1 MIDIAVLAGVA
12 IVISSVVMVFGCVC
26 HLFKRGSG
34 FTTFENDL
42 EGGFGNTV
50 FSQDTSDISQ
60 VTFETIPD
68 ILAKTVTATALRPR
82 ISCTNTEIQKQSAK
96 RVASFKAF
104 PRSHLTYIKE
114 MGVGWFGQ
122 VLVSEAYNMVTSS
135 RSTRVVVKM
144 MKDDANSTEQQLFLQ
159 DLSVYREMDHP
170 NVLKLLGQCTE
181 ASPFLTIVEYAS
193 MGDLK
198 SYLRK
203 ERQIVKTMKDG
214 IVRMQFLTDMASG
227 LQCLHVNGY
236 LHHDFA
242 CRNCVVMSN
251 MTVKIGDYGVA
262 EDHFREDYYD
272 NGQDLLPIRWMA
284 PESISLTN
292 SIWQVTEFT
301 KQSNMWSFGV
311 AMFEVTEYGHQPY
324 KDLTDEMVLQNMIK
338 AYPTSLELPHT
349 DDPIKSQL
357 YQMMQLCWQDSS
369 HRPQI
374 EEIHAQLQKIQSEK
388 EAADEAEFERKWA
401 KMSTREARVVK
412 VEVHASDISGIKHNV
427 VDDICAADFNSNSL
441 PTHINADEKGD
452 NFNCEIVSGSIG
464 HDSPISTPNR
474 PTVHR
479 STSTPVGSNKD
490 SNKVSNSQPSTPLSS
505 VKVTNKVTRSQPS
518 TPQVSDKDKN
528 KVARSQPTTPQ
539 VFAKDVNKDSYSQI
553 NTSKVS
559 LDDRNNVRNS
569 QSTTDEVKSRNSAQ
583 TLTNKYQTDIR
594 PQLATNNDQALI
606 STDKE
611 PVKLNNSIPD
621 ICLNGTKIEDSPSS
635 DSSFCET
642 QLDLTVD
649 KESKNSQS
657 VIPGGMDRSEEK
669 KHKNENSVSFANNEV
684 TNSRDPSGQFNSV
697 DSIIDFEEKYG
708 ETPNSVHKKDILD
721 NLPKSDNVED
731 IYSETNDKS
740 DNIDDLSDENEEDEA
755 EKLRLLKLTLSGV
768 LLSTDVKSSVDE
780 NSGIS
785 SPTSDDMDIAR
796 EIYISKGMSAPP
808 SKYTSTRS
816 LNTILEDELL
826 CEDEPQTKAFSNE
839 LKFVEPSE
847 EYNMS
852 DSFIDSFE
860 WDDYIGDELVGRVR
874 SSDISPRES
883 IDFPDWTMEQDSSSQ
898 DSEIHN
904 DSKNDANRSGKSGRK
919 INASNLSDSEVKN
932 SPLGA
937 LASSKS
943 PKSPLG
949 ALASTKS
956 PKSPLGAAAHSYVKH
971 ILSNRSSNTNKNV
984 SFYSFSHNTDQDQE
998 HGTSTTPQYNPM
1010 DEWEI

>member
-324 KDLTDEMVLQNMIK
+324 KDLSDEMVLQNMIK
-338 AYPTSLELPHT
+338 AYPTSIELPHT

-505 VKVTNKVTRSQPS
+505 VRDTNKVSNSQPS
-518 TPQVSDKDKN
+518 TPLSSVRDTN
-528 KVARSQPTTPQ
+528 KVTRSQPTTPQ

-569 QSTTDEVKSRNSAQ
+569 QSTTDEVKFSNSAQ
-583 TLTNKYQTDIR
+583 ILTNKYQTDIR

-657 VIPGGMDRSEEK
+657 VIPGGMDRSQEK

-697 DSIIDFEEKYG
+697 DSIIDFEENYG
-708 ETPNSVHKKDILD
+708 ETPNSVHKQEMLD
-721 NLPKSDNVED
+721 NLPNKDNVED

-919 INASNLSDSEVKN
+919 INASNLSDSED
-932 SPLGA
+932 SDEDTTL
-937 LASSKS
+937 LD
-943 PKSPLG
+943 
-949 ALASTKS
+949 
-956 PKSPLGAAAHSYVKH
+956 
-971 ILSNRSSNTNKNV
+971 
-984 SFYSFSHNTDQDQE
+984 TDKTLTEDGVE
-998 HGTSTTPQYNPM
+998 K
-1010 DEWEI
+1010 E

>member
-1 MIDIAVLAGVA
+1 MIDIALLAGVA
-12 IVISSVVMVFGCVC
+12 IVISSVVLVFGCVC

-144 MKDDANSTEQQLFLQ
+144 MKDDANSIEQQLFLQ

-338 AYPTSLELPHT
+338 AYPTSIELPHT

-441 PTHINADEKGD
+441 PTHINVDEKGD

-505 VKVTNKVTRSQPS
+505 VKDTNKVTRSQPSTPLSSVKDMNKVTRSQPS

-528 KVARSQPTTPQ
+528 KVTNSQPTTPQ
-539 VFAKDVNKDSYSQI
+539 VFAKDENKDSNSFSQK
-553 NTSKVS
+553 NTDKSTN
-559 LDDRNNVRNS
+559 DRNKVRNS
-569 QSTTDEVKSRNSAQ
+569 QSTTGEDKSSISAQ
-583 TLTNKYQTDIR
+583 TLTNKDQTDIKL
-594 PQLATNNDQALI
+594 PKATNNDQVIA
-606 STDKE
+606 STDKD

-621 ICLNGTKIEDSPSS
+621 ICLNGTKIENDPCSY
-635 DSSFCET
+635 SSFCET
-642 QLDLTVD
+642 QLDLTVN
-649 KESKNSQS
+649 KESKESQS
-657 VIPGGMDRSEEK
+657 VIPGGTDRNEEK
-669 KHKNENSVSFANNEV
+669 KHKNENSVSFVNNEV

-708 ETPNSVHKKDILD
+708 ETPNSVHKQEMLD

-731 IYSETNDKS
+731 IHSETNSKT

-826 CEDEPQTKAFSNE
+826 CEEEPQTKASE

-852 DSFIDSFE
+852 DPFIDSFE

-904 DSKNDANRSGKSGRK
+904 DSKNEANRSGKSGRK
-919 INASNLSDSEVKN
+919 INTSNLSDSED
-932 SPLGA
+932 SDEDTTL
-937 LASSKS
+937 LD
-943 PKSPLG
+943 
-949 ALASTKS
+949 
-956 PKSPLGAAAHSYVKH
+956 
-971 ILSNRSSNTNKNV
+971 
-984 SFYSFSHNTDQDQE
+984 TDKTLTEDGVE
-998 HGTSTTPQYNPM
+998 K
-1010 DEWEI
+1010 E

>member
-919 INASNLSDSEVKN
+919 INASNLSDSED
-932 SPLGA
+932 SDEDTTL
-937 LASSKS
+937 LD
-943 PKSPLG
+943 
-949 ALASTKS
+949 
-956 PKSPLGAAAHSYVKH
+956 
-971 ILSNRSSNTNKNV
+971 
-984 SFYSFSHNTDQDQE
+984 TDKTLTEDGVE
-998 HGTSTTPQYNPM
+998 K
-1010 DEWEI
+1010 E